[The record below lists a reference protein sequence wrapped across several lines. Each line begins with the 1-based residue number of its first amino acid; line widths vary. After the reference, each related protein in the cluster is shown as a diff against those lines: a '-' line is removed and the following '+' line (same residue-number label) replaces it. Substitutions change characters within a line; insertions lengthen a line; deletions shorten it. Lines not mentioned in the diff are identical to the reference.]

1 MSQTS
6 NLNFQRKELEKDEQR
21 KHRGRKRREKFEVK
35 IKINEMEN
43 RTTVEK
49 MNKSKI
55 YF

>member
-1 MSQTS
+1 MWSVGQKTP
-6 NLNFQRKELEKDEQR
+6 EKKAEVS
-21 KHRGRKRREKFEVK
+21 FEVK
-35 IKINEMEN
+35 IKINEMGN